1 MNLNN
6 HSSIKMEKKLFD
18 AFPSITKAE
27 WLDKIKQD
35 LKGKAIADLDWKLGL
50 GLTISPFAHP
60 EDLTTLP
67 PPIINYKNRNTWEI
81 GETILVQDVDA
92 AHIQALQAL
101 EGGVNALYFKLTAVL
116 NKSQLAKLLNGIQQE
131 WISTHFEITC
141 SLTSTRQFVE
151 DLLAVISQKQQNP
164 ALIKGS
170 IKNDFLNIG
179 ELIYFKEIESF
190 LRFAM
195 QALPHFS
202 FLPIDSQEFY
212 RGKENTIQEIAFMLA
227 KANAYLQYFTEDF
240 TDALQFSVVLSE
252 SYFLNIAKIRVFKL
266 LWNNIQEA
274 YEVETINVIEAHI
287 AESTLQDDKYQ
298 NMISTTTQAMSA
310 VIGGVDRLYI
320 APADSKEQMG
330 GTTFTRRIARNV
342 QHLLQMES
350 HFDHVVDPAAGSYY
364 IEQLTNKLA
373 QKAWKQF
380 QQIEQLGGY
389 QVQKERWKA

>member
-1 MNLNN
+1 
-6 HSSIKMEKKLFD
+6 MEKKLFD
-18 AFPSITKAE
+18 VFSSVTKAE
-27 WLDKIKQD
+27 WLDKVKQD

-50 GLTISPFAHP
+50 GLIISPFAHP
-60 EDLTTLP
+60 EDLTTPPLP
-67 PPIINYKNRNTWEI
+67 ITNYKNRNTWEI
-81 GETILVQDVDA
+81 GETIFVKDVDA
-92 AHIQALQAL
+92 AHAQALQAL
-101 EGGVNALYFKLTAVL
+101 EGGVNALCFKLPVVL

-131 WISTHFEITC
+131 WISTHFEINC
-141 SLTSTRQFVE
+141 SLSSTHQFVE
-151 DLLAVISQKQQNP
+151 NLLAVISQKQQNP

-179 ELIYFKEIESF
+179 ELVYFKEVESF

-195 QALPHFS
+195 QALPYFS
-202 FLPIDSQEFY
+202 FLPIDGNEFY
-212 RGKENTIQEIAFMLA
+212 KGKENTIQEIAAMLA
-227 KANAYLQYFTEDF
+227 KANAYLHYFTEDF

-252 SYFLNIAKIRVFKL
+252 SYFLNIAKIRAFKL

-274 YEVETINVIEAHI
+274 YEVETINILEAHI
-287 AESTLQDDKYQ
+287 AESTLQEDKYQ

-320 APADSKEQMG
+320 APADSKEQME

-342 QHLLQMES
+342 QHLLQLES
-350 HFDHVVDPAAGSYY
+350 HFDHVIDPAAGSYY
-364 IEQLTNKLA
+364 IEQLTDKLA
-373 QKAWKQF
+373 EKAWKQF

>member
-1 MNLNN
+1 
-6 HSSIKMEKKLFD
+6 MEKKLFD

-35 LKGKAIADLDWKLGL
+35 LKGKALADLDWKLAL

-67 PPIINYKNRNTWEI
+67 PPIANYKNRNTWEI
-81 GETILVQDVDA
+81 GETILVQDVEA
-92 AHIQALQAL
+92 AHTQALQAL
-101 EGGVNALYFKLTAVL
+101 EGGANALQFRLLTGL
-116 NKSQLAKLLNGIQQE
+116 NKRQLAQLLDGIQME
-131 WISTHFEITC
+131 WISTHFEISC
-141 SLTSTRQFVE
+141 SLASTRQFME
-151 DLLAVISQKQQNP
+151 DLLSVISQKQQNP

-190 LRFAM
+190 LRFAT

-202 FLPIDSQEFY
+202 FLPIDGNEFY
-212 RGKENTIQEIAFMLA
+212 RGKENTIQEIASMLA

-240 TDALQFSVVLSE
+240 TDALQFSIASSE
-252 SYFLNIAKIRVFKL
+252 SYFLNIAKIRAFKL
-266 LWNNIQEA
+266 LWHNIQEA
-274 YEVETINVIEAHI
+274 YEVETINVVEAHI
-287 AESTLQDDKYQ
+287 PQSTLQEDKYQ

-310 VIGGVDRLYI
+310 VIGGVDTIYI
-320 APADSKEQMG
+320 APADSKEQAE
-330 GTTFTRRIARNV
+330 GTPFTRRIARNV

-350 HFDHVVDPAAGSYY
+350 HLDHVVDPAAGSYY
-364 IEQLTNKLA
+364 IEQLTDKLA
-373 QKAWKQF
+373 EKAWKQF

-389 QVQKERWKA
+389 QIQKERWKA